1 MATEIDSTVV
11 ELKKV
16 IQLLQNAPRKVLMV
30 QGGTYQTSI
39 DVAQK
44 LAHELQARYIDHLT
58 ELLSSLSSFP
68 LEAYKPSHLRN
79 DLHRIMDEG
88 KRTVVIANLE
98 PLICIWDEADQQRF
112 LVSMSSFAHGSV
124 LVLFCSLPIRYDSD
138 LSAQLKIYE
147 MH

>member
-16 IQLLQNAPRKVLMV
+16 IQLLQNAPRRVLMV

-79 DLHRIMDEG
+79 DLHRIIDEE

-112 LVSMSSFAHGSV
+112 LLSMASFVHSNILA
-124 LVLFCSLPIRYDSD
+124 LFCSLPLQYGSEV
-138 LSAQLKIYE
+138 SGQLRLYQ